1 MYILA
6 EVVPDFVKILG
17 YGLSGFAFLLMFFAY
32 MLLRQVINKS
42 TQNKMIIKSIWAF
55 MGLSFLLTITIGV
68 FSFVTGDYKQK
79 ELANNEATIK
89 TQQNGLEILN
99 ADQKLDSLVKK
110 AMAENMANNPEEA
123 EKTKQ
128 AYDKIIGELGSK
140 LDSSNATP
148 EDKRKF
154 ESLKRE
160 TNNTL
165 DSLSKPDLS
174 PETKTRLNK
183 RYLFQ
188 IGEISKVSNTVV
200 KRNMITSGA
209 AIRRQP
215 K

>member
-68 FSFVTGDYKQK
+68 FSFITGDYKQK
-79 ELANNEATIK
+79 ELADNEATIK

-110 AMAENMANNPEEA
+110 AIADNMINKNASN
-123 EKTKQ
+123 
-128 AYDKIIGELGSK
+128 KIIDELESK

-154 ESLKRE
+154 ESLKGE
-160 TNNTL
+160 TNKTL

-174 PETKTRLNK
+174 DETKTRLRNK
-183 RYLFQ
+183 YVLQ
-188 IGEISKVSNTVV
+188 TAEISKVSTTVV

-215 K
+215 

>member
-68 FSFVTGDYKQK
+68 FSFITGDYKQK
-79 ELANNEATIK
+79 ELANNETTIK

-110 AMAENMANNPEEA
+110 AIAENIMNNPEKA
-123 EKTKQ
+123 EETKI
-128 AYDKIIGELGSK
+128 AHDKIIAELEAK
-140 LDSSNATP
+140 LDSSNATV
-148 EDKRKF
+148 EDKMKF
-154 ESLKRE
+154 ESLKRQ
-160 TNNTL
+160 TNITL
-165 DSLSKPDLS
+165 DSLNTPELT
-174 PETKTRLNK
+174 PETKTRLRNK
-183 RYLFQ
+183 YLFQ
-188 IGEISKVSNTVV
+188 TAEISKVSSNVV
-200 KRNMITSGA
+200 KRNMVTSGA
-209 AIRRQP
+209 VIRREP

>member
-42 TQNKMIIKSIWAF
+42 TQNKMIIRSIWAF

-68 FSFVTGDYKQK
+68 FSFITGDYKQTK
-79 ELANNEATIK
+79 LADNEATIK

-110 AMAENMANNPEEA
+110 AVAENMANSPEKVE
-123 EKTKQ
+123 ETKM
-128 AYDKIIGELGSK
+128 AYDKIIGELESK
-140 LDSSNATP
+140 LDSSNATT
-148 EDKRKF
+148 EDKKRF
-154 ESLKRE
+154 ESLKGE
-160 TNNTL
+160 TSKTL

-174 PETKTRLNK
+174 PETKTRLRNK
-183 RYLFQ
+183 YLLQ
-188 IGEISKVSNTVV
+188 TGEISKVSSTVV

-209 AIRRQP
+209 AIRKQP
-215 K
+215 

>member
-79 ELANNEATIK
+79 ELAENEVTIE
-89 TQQNGLEILN
+89 TQRNGLEILN

-110 AMAENMANNPEEA
+110 AIADNMINNPEKA
-123 EKTKQ
+123 EETKN
-128 AYDKIIGELGSK
+128 ASDKIISELESK

-148 EDKRKF
+148 EEKRKF
-154 ESLKRE
+154 ESLKGE
-160 TNNTL
+160 TNKTL
-165 DSLSKPDLS
+165 DSLSQPDLS
-174 PETKTRLNK
+174 PETKTRLRNK
-183 RYLFQ
+183 YLFQ
-188 IGEISKVSNTVV
+188 TAEISKVSSTVV
-200 KRNMITSGA
+200 KRNMITSGG
-209 AIRRQP
+209 AIKRQP